1 MKEYVYRYRIALSD
15 TDAGSI
21 VYHSNYI
28 SIAERARM
36 EMLREAGVEGKILDA
51 EEVSIEYM
59 RPGLFDDEVCVH
71 STISEAGEG
80 KCIIRQ
86 TIERG
91 DDTLAKLSVHAV
103 LKTFPGLSAEYI
115 PEELTRA

>member
-15 TDAGSI
+15 TDAGGI

-51 EEVSIEYM
+51 EE
-59 RPGLFDDEVCVH
+59 
-71 STISEAGEG
+71 G
-80 KCIIRQ
+80 KKHGG
-86 TIERG
+86 TDAVTAEPERLPKPKEIY
-91 DDTLAKLSVHAV
+91 DTLS
-103 LKTFPGLSAEYI
+103 EYVI
-115 PEELTRA
+115 GQDEAPFLVFLLNIFQKN

>member
-1 MKEYVYRYRIALSD
+1 MQAALS
-15 TDAGSI
+15 TIRIIYPLQSVHVWRCSGKQ
-21 VYHSNYI
+21 
-28 SIAERARM
+28 
-36 EMLREAGVEGKILDA
+36 EGKILDA

-71 STISEAGEG
+71 STISDAGEG